1 MDYNFRNGF
10 LPPLTVTAQSNQIGE
25 VDIMVI
31 SEAFISKQNT
41 QIPQMAVFPQMDGQ
55 GQTGSTGLNM
65 CVIFKIAGRSMQT
78 DCCHSTSQ
86 GNQILTANS
95 NPMVSFVSVS
105 AETEQRGKETAWKNK
120 AE

>member
-1 MDYNFRNGF
+1 
-10 LPPLTVTAQSNQIGE
+10 
-25 VDIMVI
+25 MVI

-86 GNQILTANS
+86 GNQILTASSKSYDQFCVCLSRDRAKGEGNS
-95 NPMVSFVSVS
+95 M
-105 AETEQRGKETAWKNK
+105 EEQDRIN
-120 AE
+120 